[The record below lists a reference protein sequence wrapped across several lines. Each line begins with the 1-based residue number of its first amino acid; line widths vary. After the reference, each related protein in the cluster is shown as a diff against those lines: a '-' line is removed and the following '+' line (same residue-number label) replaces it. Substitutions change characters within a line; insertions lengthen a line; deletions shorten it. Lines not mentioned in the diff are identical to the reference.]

1 MNLLK
6 RGRGK
11 LIFLMLS
18 SVAVVALAA
27 CAGDD
32 GSQGVQGPAGQPGFP
47 GNAGLSGEPG
57 TAGNPGAAG
66 NPGNP
71 GSPGEPGEPGAPGEP
86 GNAGA
91 NGANGAQGIA
101 GPAGPTGSDG
111 GNANHTSLIVV
122 DAGTGSAGFVEFKAA
137 GTTEANV
144 VGAGFLG
151 TEVVAL
157 RVTTV
162 GADGRFGTVV
172 LAEVTANG
180 AGAFSVTVDL
190 SNSAFSAGSVHT
202 LDALGEDN
210 NATGGFAIVDKVATD

>member
-27 CAGDD
+27 CTGDD

-47 GNAGLSGEPG
+47 GNAGLAGEPG
-57 TAGNPGAAG
+57 VPGNPGA
-66 NPGNP
+66 
-71 GSPGEPGEPGAPGEP
+71 PGEPGAPGAPGEP
-86 GNAGA
+86 GNPGA

-101 GPAGPTGSDG
+101 GPAGATGSDG

-144 VGAGFLG
+144 IGAGFLG

>member
-27 CAGDD
+27 CTGDD

-47 GNAGLSGEPG
+47 GNAGLAGEPG
-57 TAGNPGAAG
+57 VPGNPGA
-66 NPGNP
+66 
-71 GSPGEPGEPGAPGEP
+71 PGEPGAPGAPGEP
-86 GNAGA
+86 GNPGA

-101 GPAGPTGSDG
+101 GPAGATGSDG

-144 VGAGFLG
+144 IGAGFLG

-180 AGAFSVTVDL
+180 AGAFSITVDL

>member
-1 MNLLK
+1 MNFIK

-47 GNAGLSGEPG
+47 GNAGLAGEPG
-57 TAGNPGAAG
+57 V
-66 NPGNP
+66 PGNS
-71 GSPGEPGEPGAPGEP
+71 GAPGEPGSPGAPGEP
-86 GNAGA
+86 GNPGA

-122 DAGTGSAGFVEFKAA
+122 DAGTGSAGFVELKAA

-144 VGAGFLG
+144 LGAGFLG

-172 LAEVTANG
+172 LTEVTANG

-210 NATGGFAIVDKVATD
+210 NATGAFAIVDKVATD